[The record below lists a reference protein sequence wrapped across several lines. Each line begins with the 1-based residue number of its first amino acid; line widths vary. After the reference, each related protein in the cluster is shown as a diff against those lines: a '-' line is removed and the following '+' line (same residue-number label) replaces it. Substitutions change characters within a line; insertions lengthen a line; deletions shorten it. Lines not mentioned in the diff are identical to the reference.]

1 MSVGAVK
8 LKSSAETPFG
18 EKAQKFNSTIASSVA
33 VGLEQYLKTFEL
45 DGTSVLR
52 AAGLK
57 QYIFNDRYSR
67 IPLQQFAS
75 ALEISELKANDP
87 LLGLHF
93 GEWYRPPVL
102 YAFHYAINCAPDL
115 RMALT
120 SMLDHRNLVA
130 EMPTQLTAQ
139 GAYTELNWSIGLPS
153 ESSRHVTDFIT
164 MRTLD
169 HIQKAVDVEWKPLRV
184 NLTYEKPDDVSEYF
198 RLLGSNIHFDQP
210 QNGFWIDSATMTV
223 AMPEANRDM
232 YHIALNSFR
241 NPFPREQDDNNPVDR
256 LRRFVSERLDKSGVT
271 LTNASK
277 YMDMTPQ
284 QLHRAL
290 KKHDTCFQCVL
301 SDTRKAHAVYYLTE
315 TETRFSEI
323 AFLLG
328 FSDQSAFTR
337 SVKRWFGATPKDVRR
352 NDG

>member
-8 LKSSAETPFG
+8 IKNSAKSPFG
-18 EKAQKFNSTIASSVA
+18 EKAQISNSTIASSVA
-33 VGLEQYLKTFEL
+33 VGLGQYLKTLGL

-52 AAGLK
+52 TAGLK

-67 IPLQQFAS
+67 IPLQQLET
-75 ALEISELKANDP
+75 ALEISELKTNDP

-93 GEWYRPPVL
+93 GEWYWPPVL

-120 SMLDHRNLVA
+120 TMQDHRNLA
-130 EMPTQLTAQ
+130 AGMPTQLTIQ
-139 GAYTELNWSIGLPS
+139 SAYTELSWSIGLQS

-169 HIQKAVDVEWKPLRV
+169 HIQKAVGEEWKPLRV
-184 NLTYEKPDDVSEYF
+184 NLAYEKPDDASEYF

-210 QNGFWIDSATMTV
+210 KNGFWIDSATMTET
-223 AMPEANRDM
+223 MPEANRDM
-232 YHIALNSFR
+232 FHIALNSFR

-256 LRRFVSERLDKSGVT
+256 LRRFVSNRLDKSSVT
-271 LTNASK
+271 LANASK

-290 KKHDTCFQCVL
+290 KKHDTSFQCVL
-301 SDTRKAHAVYYLTE
+301 NETRKAHAIYYLTE

-328 FSDQSAFTR
+328 FSDQSSFTR
-337 SVKRWFGATPKDVRR
+337 SVKRWFGATPKEVRHSYR
-352 NDG
+352 